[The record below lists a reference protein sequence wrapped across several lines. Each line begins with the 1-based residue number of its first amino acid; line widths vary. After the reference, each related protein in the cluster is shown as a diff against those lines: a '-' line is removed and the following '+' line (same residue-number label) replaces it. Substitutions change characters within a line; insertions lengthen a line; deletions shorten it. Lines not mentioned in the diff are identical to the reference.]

1 MSLLRKSLKRGFAP
15 PTPKLAIKIGALVL
29 FRTDA
34 QLALT
39 GRRAIPTKLENAGF
53 RFKYLT
59 LSGAL
64 KELLD

>member
-1 MSLLRKSLKRGFAP
+1 LKRGFAP
-15 PTPKLAIKIGALVL
+15 PTPKLAIKIGALAL

-53 RFKYLT
+53 TFKYPK
-59 LSGAL
+59 LSVAL
-64 KELLD
+64 KDLLE